1 MSTFSKCVLSS
12 SSLTGTT
19 IKNSQGENLGDI
31 KDLMIDVNTGRV
43 AYAVV
48 SFGGF
53 LGVGD
58 KLFAVPL
65 EAMKID
71 TSDEKMILDVPK
83 DRLENAPG
91 FDKDDWP
98 SQPDAQWTNTVYD
111 YYDVRP
117 YTN

>member
-1 MSTFSKCVLSS
+1 MNTFSKCVLSS
-12 SSLTGTT
+12 SSLCGNN
-19 IKNSQGENLGDI
+19 IKNSQGESLGEI
-31 KDLMIDVNTGRV
+31 KDFMLDVNTGRV

-53 LGVGD
+53 LGIGD

-65 EAMKID
+65 EAMKLD
-71 TSDEKMILDVPK
+71 TDDECFILDTPK
-83 DRLENAPG
+83 ERLENAPG

-98 SQPDAQWTNTVYD
+98 SSANVQWTNSVYE